1 MDKYVRIEL
10 QPFDPDM
17 SDVVSGSLIKIYYRS
32 SDLDVNGDGDG
43 DDPEDLNESTLQLF
57 LMSADGVWVRLS
69 DIVDTT
75 GVNTT
80 NVELFGVSYE
90 GYLWANV
97 SGLSLFGIA
106 GLQDEAVPGSD
117 MPWLIVA
124 LAAMAVIVLIAV
136 AIAVRRRRRPGGEE
150 EPGTDDE

>member
-1 MDKYVRIEL
+1 M
-10 QPFDPDM
+10 P
-17 SDVVSGSLIKIYYRS
+17 DVVSGSLIKIYYRS

-106 GLQDEAVPGSD
+106 GQPDEETSD
-117 MPWLIVA
+117 SGMPWLLIALVA
-124 LAAMAVIVLIAV
+124 LSAIVLIAV
-136 AIAVRRRRRPGGEE
+136 AIAIRRRGPRGGEN
-150 EPGTDDE
+150 EPGTGDK